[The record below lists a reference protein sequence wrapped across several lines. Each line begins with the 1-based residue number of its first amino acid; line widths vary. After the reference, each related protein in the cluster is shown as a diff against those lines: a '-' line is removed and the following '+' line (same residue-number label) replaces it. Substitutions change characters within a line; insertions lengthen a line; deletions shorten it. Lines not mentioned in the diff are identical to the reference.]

1 MKTILLPLE
10 SGDGQQAML
19 ETAWLAATAFGS
31 TIQGLY
37 IRRALPGVVVADI
50 GGYAAAAPDLVESF
64 EAEDRERGASARR
77 AFEEFL
83 RGKGVALGEAP
94 SGAGPAGAGQN
105 ALAGE
110 PSITVGN
117 IKEYQ
122 ADNSIKSRF
131 LPVRSVATIHGQAV
145 LWADGAQ
152 DSGAIG

>member
-1 MKTILLPLE
+1 
-10 SGDGQQAML
+10 ML
-19 ETAWLAATAFGS
+19 TPE
-31 TIQGLY
+31 
-37 IRRALPGVVVADI
+37 
-50 GGYAAAAPDLVESF
+50 AAA
-64 EAEDRERGASARR
+64 RGTHLLAR
-77 AFEEFL
+77 L
-83 RGKGVALGEAP
+83 LL
-94 SGAGPAGAGQN
+94 AGAGQN
-105 ALAGE
+105 ALSGE